1 MASSMRNRP
10 ERWWWVLALLPV
22 LYYVVTVVRYAY
34 NFPYMDDYLVLVDFL
49 ARLPEASLAERWQLL
64 LEQNNFHRVVW
75 VKAVAWAYYT
85 LTGKVNFTFLQL
97 LGNGALLL
105 TGSLLL
111 RMSNPKLLNRGF
123 QIRNS
128 LPALFLLF
136 QFQSWNNAYWAM
148 AAMSN
153 FWAPAWALLAF
164 YLTFQQSR
172 LGWGI
177 AIGLVAMLT
186 NGNGILVLPLLLL
199 GLIFQQQYR
208 QGLVTLLITILVF
221 LLYFSGYHNPS
232 GVTLA
237 DLLTPLRIVHL
248 LVLDTAFL
256 GAMFYH
262 PAVSWLSQVV
272 GWVTIAWTVY
282 LLVIRYDRQ
291 RPALCWMLVFLHLTG
306 LMLAANRIENSLEIV
321 FASRYRNISALMLAT
336 TYLTMADVVVRKQ
349 IPFQRWLFAGAL
361 LGAVA
366 LNVVSNV
373 TYQSKI
379 ERFRELKQ
387 TDQLLWQRYGQIRAC
402 SPIYTPVQNLNRLAG
417 KGTFNPRQIQ
427 FDEVASQPVSLPVP
441 QVNHGQLAYELDI
454 NRLDGGYL
462 VVSGWATIEG
472 QKANF
477 NDTYLG
483 VQAGGQWQFFK
494 TLFHQ
499 RLDKDNATDKD
510 TGFTAIIP
518 LSVLPEAANAPLGLY
533 VRSGKKVAF
542 QRLSTKK
549 L

>member
-22 LYYVVTVVRYAY
+22 LYYGITVVRYAY

-49 ARLPEASLAERWQLL
+49 ARLPDASLAERWQLL

-75 VKAVAWAYYT
+75 VKAVAWAYYA

-97 LGNGALLL
+97 LGNSALLL
-105 TGSLLL
+105 TGFLLVRISNSQSL
-111 RMSNPKLLNRGF
+111 NFKF
-123 QIRNS
+123 EIRNN

-164 YLTFQQSR
+164 YLTFHQHR
-172 LGWGI
+172 LSWGI

-186 NGNGILVLPLLLL
+186 NGNGILVLPLLVV
-199 GLIFQQQYR
+199 GLFFQQQYR
-208 QGLVTLLITILVF
+208 QGLITLLIMIPVF
-221 LLYFSGYHNPS
+221 LFYFAGYHNPS
-232 GVTLA
+232 GVTLG
-237 DLLTPLRIVHL
+237 DLLTPSRIIHL

-336 TYLTMADVVVRKQ
+336 TYLTIVDVVVRKQ
-349 IPFQRWLFAGAL
+349 IPFQRWLVAGAL
-361 LGAVA
+361 LVAMA
-366 LNVVSNV
+366 LNIVSNV

-402 SPIYTPVQNLNRLAG
+402 SPIYTPVQNLNRLAE
-417 KGTFNPRQIQ
+417 KGIFNPGPIQFEEVTSRQI
-427 FDEVASQPVSLPVP
+427 SLTVP
-441 QVNHGQLAYELDI
+441 QVNNGQVAYELDI

-462 VVSGWATIEG
+462 VVSGWANIEG

-483 VQAGGQWQFFK
+483 VQVGGQWQFFK

-510 TGFTAIIP
+510 TGFTAVIP
-518 LSVLPEAANAPLGLY
+518 LAVLPIAAHAPLGLY

-542 QRLSTKK
+542 QLLPPKK